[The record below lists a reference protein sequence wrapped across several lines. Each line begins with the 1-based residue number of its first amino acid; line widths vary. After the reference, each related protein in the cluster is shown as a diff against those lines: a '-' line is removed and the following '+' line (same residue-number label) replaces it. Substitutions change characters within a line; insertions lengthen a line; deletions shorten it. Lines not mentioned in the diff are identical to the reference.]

1 MAVFTSDSDDYQ
13 RLDWA
18 LLQSGA
24 CTLYLRPEI
33 LAEDVAWLR
42 AHGYR
47 VDRFDCS
54 TWTSEAIMHDQL
66 ASQLNFPDYYGRN
79 LDAFND
85 CLCDLDIPEQS
96 GRVLIL
102 DRYDRF
108 AGDNLHA
115 AWSLLDVIKDKA
127 RMHLLFGR
135 RLLALLRSDD
145 PRLTFEPVGANAV
158 TWNRREWLKTAR
170 GLLADDVAE

>member
-33 LAEDVAWLR
+33 LAEDVAWLSS
-42 AHGYR
+42 HGYR
-47 VDRFDCS
+47 VDIFDCS
-54 TWTSEAIMHDQL
+54 TWTSEAVMHDQL

-79 LDAFND
+79 PDAFKD

-102 DRYDRF
+102 DGYDRF
-108 AGDNLHA
+108 ARDNLRA
-115 AWSLLDVIKDKA
+115 AWSLLDIIEENA

-135 RLLALLRSDD
+135 RLLALLRTDD
-145 PRLTFEPVGANAV
+145 PQLAFEPIGANAV
-158 TWNRREWLKTAR
+158 GWNRRERLHTDR
-170 GLLADDVAE
+170 GLIP